1 MAKLEEYRRKRR
13 FDRTPEPPGEPEPV
27 ADGLQEKPS
36 SAAKPVT
43 TSKPAS
49 GGKRTR
55 LPMPKLP
62 QVEVRRGQEHGD
74 TFVVQKHRAT
84 RLHYDFRLAID
95 GTLKSWAV
103 PKGPSQSHGDKRLA
117 VMTEDHP
124 LDYGNFEGTIP
135 EGNYGAG
142 TVMVWDRGTFH
153 VEGTLDALKQLEKG
167 EIKFSLNG
175 EKLRGSFVL
184 VRLKHSEKDNEWLMI
199 KHKDA
204 AEDSAWNIDGHDG
217 SVLTGRTIEEIKEEL
232 PPKRRAI
239 PIQPSEVQ
247 GVRKSAMPS
256 RVEPMLATL
265 AERPFS
271 DAHWLFEIKWDGV
284 RALARIENGV
294 LTLRSRN
301 GIDITKRYPE
311 MASLPGALAAH
322 EAILDGE
329 MVALDAQGRGD
340 FGRLQERMHVRAPG
354 EHLAAQIPAVY
365 FAFDLLYCDGYD
377 LREAPL
383 LERKQLLQRL
393 LYPTERIRYADHQ
406 MEHGKELF
414 ALAEQNGL
422 EGIVAKKA
430 DSPYV
435 SDRSSHWIKLKI
447 TKTVD
452 AVIGGWSEARTSAL
466 PFGSLLLGL
475 YQGKKLR
482 FIGHVGS
489 GFDAKKL
496 KELSGRLKELAAGAC
511 PFDAVPEANEK
522 PAWIS
527 PALVARVK
535 FSGWTQE
542 HALRHPVF
550 IALREDARPSD
561 CQWENEVASAEP
573 AVAPAVVRAP
583 EVVGRVLS
591 TKAQIETELFTGK
604 SETVTIELDGK
615 RLRLSNLNKIYFPES
630 GHTKRNLL
638 AYYYRIADFILPFL
652 RDRALVLRR
661 YPDGIKGQAFF
672 QKDVREGLPDWFKTV
687 PIDSEKKGEA
697 IHYATASDRA
707 SLLFLTGLGCIDHNP
722 WSNRYD
728 DFDHPDY
735 FFFDL
740 DPSDGT
746 EFRVVVT
753 IARALHEILEELRM
767 AHFMKTSGATGFHIY
782 IPVEPIYTYEQLRTF
797 GEIIAR
803 TVTAEHPNLVTSE
816 RIVAKRP
823 AGRVLIDVQQN
834 AHGRPLA
841 AAYSVRAFPQAP
853 VSCPVLP
860 RELRSSLRPGTLN
873 IKTVFARLSEKGDLW
888 GDFWKR
894 RQRLEQAIEL
904 LSQRLPA
911 RTKKA

>member
-1 MAKLEEYRRKRR
+1 MARLEEYRRKRR
-13 FDRTPEPPGEPEPV
+13 FDRTPEPSGDSQQP
-27 ADGLQEKPS
+27 EKPVPQG
-36 SAAKPVT
+36 KPT
-43 TSKPAS
+43 TA
-49 GGKRTR
+49 GKRAR

-62 QVEVRRGQEHGD
+62 QVEVRPGQEHGD

-124 LDYGNFEGTIP
+124 LDYANFEGQIP

-153 VEGTLDALKQLEKG
+153 LEGSADALKQLAKG

-184 VRLKHSEKDNEWLMI
+184 IKLKKSEKGNEWLMI

-204 AEDSAWNIDGHDG
+204 AEDSKWNIDEHDG
-217 SVLTGRTIEEIKEEL
+217 SALTGRTLEEIKEEL
-232 PPKRRAI
+232 PPKHGRI
-239 PIQPSEVQ
+239 PIQPQEVS
-247 GVRKSAMPS
+247 GARKAAMPS
-256 RVEPMLATL
+256 RLEPMLATL
-265 AERPFS
+265 AERAFS
-271 DAHWLFEIKWDGV
+271 DAKWLFEIKWDGV
-284 RALARIENGV
+284 RALAWINDGA

-301 GIDITKRYPE
+301 AIDITKRYPE
-311 MASLPGALAAH
+311 LAGLPAELAAKQV
-322 EAILDGE
+322 ILDGE
-329 MVALDAQGRGD
+329 IVALDERGHSN
-340 FGRLQERMHVRAPG
+340 FERLQERMHVRVPS
-354 EHLAAQIPAVY
+354 ENLISQVPAIY
-365 FAFDLLYCDGYD
+365 YAFDLLYCDGYD

-383 LERKQLLQRL
+383 LERKQLLQKLLWTSARL
-393 LYPTERIRYADHQ
+393 RYSDHQ
-406 MEHGKELF
+406 LEHGKELF
-414 ALAEQNGL
+414 KLAEENGL
-422 EGIVAKKA
+422 EGMLAKRI
-430 DSPYV
+430 DSRYG
-435 SDRSSHWIKLKI
+435 SERSASWLKLKI

-452 AVIGGWSEARTSAL
+452 AVIGGWSEARTPAL

-489 GFDAKKL
+489 GFDGKKL
-496 KELSGRLKELAAGAC
+496 KEISSRLKELKASIC
-511 PFDAVPEANEK
+511 PFDAVPVTNEK
-522 PAWIS
+522 PTWVS
-527 PALVARVK
+527 PELVARVK
-535 FSGWTQE
+535 FGGWTDE

-550 IALREDARPSD
+550 VAIREDGRPAD
-561 CQWENEVASAEP
+561 CQWENEFAMPTVTP
-573 AVAPAVVRAP
+573 TVVRAP
-583 EVVGRVLS
+583 EVVGRVLN
-591 TKAQIETELFTGK
+591 TKAQIEAELFKGR
-604 SETVTIELDGK
+604 SENVTIELDGK
-615 RLRLSNLNKIYFPES
+615 RLRFSNLNKVYFPES
-630 GHTKRNLL
+630 GCTKRDLL
-638 AYYYRIADFILPFL
+638 AYYYRMADFVLPFL

-687 PIDSEKKGEA
+687 PVDSEHRGEV
-697 IHYATASDRA
+697 IHYATANDRA

-728 DFDHPDY
+728 DLDHPDY

-746 EFRVVVT
+746 EFSVVVT
-753 IARALHEILEELRM
+753 IARALHEKLEELQL
-767 AHFMKTSGATGFHIY
+767 ASFLKTSGATGFHIY

-853 VSCPVLP
+853 VSCPLLA
-860 RELRSSLRPGTLN
+860 RELRTGLRPETLN
-873 IKTVFARLSEKGDLW
+873 IKMVFARLKEKGDLW
-888 GDFWKR
+888 RDFWKR

-904 LSQRLPA
+904 LSKRVPA